1 MDLNSRTSAFLFHPL
16 VQIII
21 WLQFAAA
28 LTIFTYY
35 ATTPNA
41 TVGNSPDVLLHFL
54 GNFLLFL
61 SARIAFLRFKSIW
74 FVLIFALIY
83 GTAMEISQHFLPTR
97 YFQPTDLIANWLG
110 VLGGLVLSFIIEW
123 LYKKF
128 IPAKQEK

>member
-1 MDLNSRTSAFLFHPL
+1 MDLHSRITAFVFHPL
-16 VQIII
+16 VQILI

-35 ATTPNA
+35 ATTPDA
-41 TVGNSPDVLLHFL
+41 TVGSSPDVVLHFL

-74 FVLIFALIY
+74 FVLIFAFVY
-83 GTAMEISQHFLPTR
+83 GTAMEMSQHFLPTR

-110 VLGGLVLSFIIEW
+110 VLGGLLLSFAMEFG
-123 LYKKF
+123 YKKF
-128 IPAKQEK
+128 IPTKKEK